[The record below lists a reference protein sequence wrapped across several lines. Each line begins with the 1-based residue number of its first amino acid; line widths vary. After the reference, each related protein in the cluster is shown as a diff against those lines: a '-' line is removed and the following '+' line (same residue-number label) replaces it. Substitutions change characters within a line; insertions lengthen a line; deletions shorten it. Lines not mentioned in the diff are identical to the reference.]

1 MTGETTHSSDH
12 EQVRI
17 DDFPD
22 RLEPGSTVLVATAGP
37 VTRHAVPLRIL
48 ARLAR
53 SADSALVVS
62 TTESASRA
70 AGRFGRHW
78 SDESRPTLGF
88 VDTTSRSQY
97 VSAIYEEQPVVYTP
111 APGDLERLVLALS
124 DLSAIQVPADST
136 RHLVVRSVT
145 PLIQATSPAKVATIL
160 DRIVGL
166 RSADGCTVLGID
178 YTAHDRESTST
189 LADCVEGVLWVTR
202 PAPDRIDLEFRSTR
216 PGTRASNRGERQD
229 G

>member
-1 MTGETTHSSDH
+1 METTQSSDL

-22 RLEPGSTVLVATAGP
+22 RLGTGTTVLVASAGAA
-37 VTRHAVPLRIL
+37 TRHGVPLRL
-48 ARLAR
+48 LTRFARA
-53 SADSALVVS
+53 ADSALVVS
-62 TTESASRA
+62 TTESATRA
-70 AGRFGRHW
+70 ASRFARHW

-124 DLSAIQVPADST
+124 DLSAVQVPADSN

-145 PLIQATSPAKVATIL
+145 PLIEATSAARVATIL

-178 YTAHDRESTST
+178 YTAHDQESMST

-202 PAPDRIDLEFRSTR
+202 PASDRIELEFRSTHR
-216 PGTRASNRGERQD
+216 GPGASNRGEGRD